1 MGLFELTV
9 ETQFSAAHCLR
20 GHPGRCAQLHGHNYK
35 VVVTV
40 TSERLNQQGM
50 VVDFAELKRVCL
62 ELIDPLD
69 HTLLND
75 CPAFAEVN
83 PTAEALAR
91 HIYQGL
97 AEKLANMLFD
107 GVRPAR
113 VTVYESERSYAT
125 YWE

>member
-1 MGLFELTV
+1 MFELTV
-9 ETQFSAAHCLR
+9 DTQFSAAHYLR
-20 GHPGRCAQLHGHNYK
+20 DHPGRCSQLHGHNYK

-40 TSERLNQQGM
+40 VSDRLNQQGM
-50 VVDFAELKRVCL
+50 VVDFAELKRICL
-62 ELIDPLD
+62 EVVDPLD

-75 CPAFAEVN
+75 NPAFPEIN

-91 HIYQGL
+91 FIYKSL
-97 AEKLANMLFD
+97 LEKFTDMSFR